1 TLPLA
6 VFVFFLVL
14 CMGNSTVAAQWVPG
28 SGGLTSL
35 ALVGAFV
42 MGVVA
47 LIRRVPWPVALVV
60 GLVLAPIAAY
70 VSVHGTLVRAH
81 PDDPSDPV
89 RLAGAW
95 LGRIASGDAA
105 NDEAF
110 YLYLLSLLFWVV
122 GGWLSWCS
130 LRWRQP
136 LLGLIPGAAAFATN

>member
-1 TLPLA
+1 MLSAWSRPIPAQLRPPAGTLPLA

-110 YLYLLSLLFWVV
+110 
-122 GGWLSWCS
+122 
-130 LRWRQP
+130 
-136 LLGLIPGAAAFATN
+136 